1 MISLRGPKLIFFAS
15 ILAVIALC
23 VGIYTTFFQ
32 SQGFVKTTGTVVS
45 VRMDTSGDDWGGSYG
60 AVLGT
65 IKRIGSK

>member
-1 MISLRGPKLIFFAS
+1 M
-15 ILAVIALC
+15 IALC

-65 IKRIGSK
+65 IKNIGSK